1 MISDTTDIE
10 DETKNE
16 DAQSAYDVE
25 QITNENRI
33 NEVTE
38 SNKEGKQQC
47 FISHRQIINMFRVK
61 FLSFSLLLWF
71 YVQLAYAGLFYSIFI
86 NLSRASSSLVVKV
99 SMIKEKLYS
108 IMYVYLYLYIN
119 SR

>member
-1 MISDTTDIE
+1 MKITSMKSLNP
-10 DETKNE
+10 TKKVNNNVLSLI
-16 DAQSAYDVE
+16 DKSL
-25 QITNENRI
+25 ICSGLN
-33 NEVTE
+33 
-38 SNKEGKQQC
+38 
-47 FISHRQIINMFRVK
+47 FSHFHW
-61 FLSFSLLLWF
+61 FLWF

-108 IMYVYLYLYIN
+108 IMYVCLYLYIN